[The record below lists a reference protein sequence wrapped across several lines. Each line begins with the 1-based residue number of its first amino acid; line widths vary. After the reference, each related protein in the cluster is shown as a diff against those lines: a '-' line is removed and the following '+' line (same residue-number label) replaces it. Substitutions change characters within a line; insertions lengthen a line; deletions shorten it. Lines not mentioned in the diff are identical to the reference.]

1 MIGTELIG
9 TELQRRTL
17 VAAAVCGALAVLFG
31 AFGAHGLPDFLQSR
45 GLDAETIIKRSG
57 QFDVAA
63 RYHLVHA
70 VVLLVIAAIP
80 FGSDRIRRVAAWLML
95 LGILFF
101 SGSLY
106 LLVALNTPWLGA
118 VTPIG
123 GLLWIAGWLS
133 LLGLAKRPEAVDR

>member
-1 MIGTELIG
+1 MIDTV
-9 TELQRRTL
+9 LQRRTL
-17 VAAAVCGALAVLFG
+17 VAAAICGALAVLIG
-31 AFGAHGLPDFLQSR
+31 AFGAHGLPEFLQSR
-45 GLDAETIIKRSG
+45 GLDAETIAKRSG
-57 QFDVAA
+57 QFDVGA

-80 FGSDRIRRVAAWLML
+80 FGSNRVRRVAAWLML

-106 LLVALNTPWLGA
+106 LLVALNKPWLGA

-123 GLLWIAGWLS
+123 GLLWIAGWVS
-133 LLGLAKRPEAVDR
+133 LLGLTRDRSV